1 MVLSLPRNNRR
12 GLYNSPAILTGS
24 FVFDELHAYDN
35 RMFAAVIALIKAMPG
50 AHFLLMTAS
59 LPPERKSF
67 LLRHVPLSKFA
78 VMPHPIEL
86 EELPRYQFRLLAD
99 KNETAAIIAEAVREK
114 KKVLWICNQVKRAQ
128 DVYDELKKK
137 GLPVETYHSRFKY
150 EHRKTRHRNIID
162 GFDRD
167 KSGTAFIAVT
177 TQVAEMSLDLDADVL
192 ISEVATVPSLIQRL
206 GRLNRRITP
215 ENKGTP
221 RTAHFYQ
228 LGDAL
233 PYKEREIET
242 ALDWIEGLKKLNRPL
257 NQIDLA
263 ESFKMLPSKHDNN
276 EPLNTTTNW
285 LDSGWFAEP
294 ESVRDL
300 GVSISIILDE
310 DKVACR
316 QSAKERVRK
325 AIPMNFDK
333 RRMEGWP
340 EFKGNL
346 IAPPDAIDYNEER
359 GARWQQQ

>member
-1 MVLSLPRNNRR
+1 
-12 GLYNSPAILTGS
+12 
-24 FVFDELHAYDN
+24 
-35 RMFAAVIALIKAMPG
+35 
-50 AHFLLMTAS
+50 
-59 LPPERKSF
+59 
-67 LLRHVPLSKFA
+67 
-78 VMPHPIEL
+78 
-86 EELPRYQFRLLAD
+86 
-99 KNETAAIIAEAVREK
+99 
-114 KKVLWICNQVKRAQ
+114 
-128 DVYDELKKK
+128 
-137 GLPVETYHSRFKY
+137 
-150 EHRKTRHRNIID
+150 
-162 GFDRD
+162 
-167 KSGTAFIAVT
+167 
-177 TQVAEMSLDLDADVL
+177 MSLDLDADVL
-192 ISEVATVPSLIQRL
+192 ISEVAAVPSLIQRL

-233 PYKEREIET
+233 PYREREIET
-242 ALDWIEGLKKLNRPL
+242 ALDWIKGLRKLNRPL

-263 ESFKMLPSKHDNN
+263 ESFKALPQENDDN
-276 EPLNTTTNW
+276 EPLNTRTNW

-300 GVSISIILDE
+300 GVSVSIILDE

-316 QSAKERVRK
+316 QSAKERVK
-325 AIPMNFDK
+325 KSIPMNFDK